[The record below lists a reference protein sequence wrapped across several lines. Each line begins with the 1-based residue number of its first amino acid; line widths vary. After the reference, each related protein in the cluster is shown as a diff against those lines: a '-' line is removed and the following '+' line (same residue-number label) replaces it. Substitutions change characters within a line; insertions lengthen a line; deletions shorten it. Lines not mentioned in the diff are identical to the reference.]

1 MLDNCGL
8 ELVSDLLLVDG
19 LLRSAAPPLRVTLH
33 AKDRPVFVSDVTEP
47 DLATTLQ
54 WIEAQGGGAMAGRL
68 TAALDD
74 GRLRLTAP
82 PFYTGPAPFWEM
94 PASLMLAHAAA
105 ALVITKGDANYRRL
119 LGDLH
124 WAHDTPFNQVCDY
137 FPTTL
142 ASLRTCKSGVC
153 VGVDPEVEAAAAAAH
168 PDKWLVGGIYGMVQL
183 KQEGARLE

>member
-1 MLDNCGL
+1 MKALY
-8 ELVSDLLLVDG
+8 LL
-19 LLRSAAPPLRVTLH
+19 T
-33 AKDRPVFVSDVTEP
+33 DVTEP

-54 WIEAQGGGAMAGRL
+54 WMEAQGGGAMAGRL

-74 GRLRLTAP
+74 GRLRLAAP

-124 WAHDTPFNQVCDY
+124 CRRPVRDGPILPRDRVH
-137 FPTTL
+137 
-142 ASLRTCKSGVC
+142 
-153 VGVDPEVEAAAAAAH
+153 H
-168 PDKWLVGGIYGMVQL
+168 
-183 KQEGARLE
+183 

>member
-1 MLDNCGL
+1 M
-8 ELVSDLLLVDG
+8 
-19 LLRSAAPPLRVTLH
+19 TLH

-54 WIEAQGGGAMAGRL
+54 WIEAQGGGAMVGRL
-68 TAALDD
+68 TAALND

-94 PASLMLAHAAA
+94 LASLMLAHAAA

-124 WAHDTPFNQVCDY
+124 WAHDTPFSRV
-137 FPTTL
+137 
-142 ASLRTCKSGVC
+142 RG
-153 VGVDPEVEAAAAAAH
+153 
-168 PDKWLVGGIYGMVQL
+168 
-183 KQEGARLE
+183 